1 MFPKS
6 FQKLIDHFSSLPS
19 IGPKLAERL
28 VLYLWKYDKEKIDDF
43 SESLKNLKEK
53 IRFCRQCFNIS
64 ENDLCLICSDKTR
77 DKSII
82 CVVEEPLDIIA
93 IEKTRLMK
101 GLYHVLGGTIAAGNN
116 QNLKINELKI
126 RLKKEKIY
134 PVRKNVEKNYQAR
147 SKKDLDNKMYDDFKL
162 SNGVKEVIIAMNPTT
177 EGEATALYLA
187 RLIKPLNIK
196 VTRLARGLPTGADIE
211 YADEATLSGAI
222 EGRKEM

>member
-28 VLYLWKYDKEKIDDF
+28 VLYLWKTDKEKLEDF
-43 SESLKNLKEK
+43 GERIKSLKNNIK
-53 IRFCRQCFNIS
+53 FCRQCFNIA
-64 ENDLCLICSDKTR
+64 EDNLCMICADKKR
-77 DKSII
+77 DHSII

-93 IEKTRLMK
+93 LEKTK
-101 GLYHVLGGTIAAGNN
+101 KFNGLYHVLGGTISSQNN
-116 QNLKINELKI
+116 SELKINELKN
-126 RLKKEKIY
+126 RLE
-134 PVRKNVEKNYQAR
+134 N
-147 SKKDLDNKMYDDFKL
+147 SD
-162 SNGVKEVIIAMNPTT
+162 VKEIIIATNPTT

-196 VTRLARGLPTGADIE
+196 ITRLARGLPTGGDIE
-211 YADEATLSGAI
+211 YADVATLSGAI